1 MRHTQEKS
9 NEIPKKI
16 GSDIIPTQ
24 KGILTDFWKR
34 ANRVVVSV
42 VVGVTRNA
50 GNETSLLFSSVRF
63 EIHSL
68 VWRVCV
74 CPLCVML
81 HSLCSYSGKECVA
94 AQKKG
99 SPQALIFCFLF
110 CWPVFLPLCVSCSFV
125 CVFF

>member
-34 ANRVVVSV
+34 ANRVFVSV
-42 VVGVTRNA
+42 VVGVTRKA

-74 CPLCVML
+74 STVCYVAFVML
-81 HSLCSYSGKECVA
+81 LFWQRMCSSTKKGFSPSLNFLLFVLLASFSSSLC
-94 AQKKG
+94 
-99 SPQALIFCFLF
+99 LLF
-110 CWPVFLPLCVSCSFV
+110 VRLR
-125 CVFF
+125 FF